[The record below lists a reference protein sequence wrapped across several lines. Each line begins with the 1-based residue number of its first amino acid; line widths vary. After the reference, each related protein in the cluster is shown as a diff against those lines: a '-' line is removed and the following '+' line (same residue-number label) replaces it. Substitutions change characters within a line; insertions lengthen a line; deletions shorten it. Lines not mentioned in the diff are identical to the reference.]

1 MSSLATLNAEGF
13 DAFTASSDPIALVD
27 FWAPWCGPCRQLM
40 PQLDAISAEYVGR
53 VKFGKVNV
61 DECPELAKA
70 LQIRNIPCLLLFRDG
85 QPIAASVGMKSPDE
99 LRSWLNT
106 ALQAK
111 VGDANAS
118 PAQ

>member
-1 MSSLATLNAEGF
+1 MNALATLDAENF
-13 DAFTASSDPIALVD
+13 EAFTATSDQIALVD

-40 PQLDAISAEYVGR
+40 PQLEVLSPEYVGR

-61 DECPELAKA
+61 DEYPELAKG

-85 QPIAASVGMKSPDE
+85 QPIAASVGMKSPNE
-99 LRSWLNT
+99 LRSWLDT
-106 ALQAK
+106 ALQPK

-118 PAQ
+118 PVQ